1 MSIGLLAMT
10 WRSKLRTRAIVLSAL
25 LVAMLLASSSAAAK
39 QSAQV
44 RFLHAVPGV
53 GTASLS
59 ASGVEVGGAGFG
71 EKTGFATVPAGASA
85 LVLHAPDGLVLKGS
99 EQLDAG
105 HAYTII
111 ALAKGK
117 SAELRGFADGAARAG
132 VARVRMIQ
140 AAPELGMP
148 NFVVGGKVIAKSAPY
163 GMDTGYAD
171 FEPGSYKVMVE
182 NPANGKTVIPTATVS
197 VAAGS
202 ATTAVLVGSRGEKA
216 RWVLIDDAT
225 AAPTAAP
232 QTGLGGLTTSSDGRP
247 PWLLAA
253 LAALG
258 AGALG
263 GLVYRSAAR
272 GSGRNGRI

>member
-1 MSIGLLAMT
+1 MT
-10 WRSKLRTRAIVLSAL
+10 WGIKLRTRAIAISVL
-25 LVAMLLASSSAAAK
+25 LVAMLLATGSAAAN
-39 QSAQV
+39 QTAAV

-59 ASGVEVGGAGFG
+59 ASGVKVGSAGFG
-71 EKTGFATVPAGASA
+71 DKTGFATVPAGSTP
-85 LVLHAPDGLVLKGS
+85 LVLHGPNGLVLKGS
-99 EQLDAG
+99 GNFGAG

-117 SAELRGFADGAARAG
+117 SAELRSFADGTARAG

-148 NFVVGGKVIAKSAPY
+148 NFVVGGKLIAKKAPY
-163 GMDTGYAD
+163 GADTGYTD
-171 FEPGSYKVMVE
+171 LQPGSYKVMVE
-182 NPANGKTVIPTATVS
+182 NPANGKTVIPTATVP

-202 ATTAVLVGSRGEKA
+202 ATTAVLVGSRGEQA
-216 RWVLIDDAT
+216 RWVLVDDAT
-225 AAPTAAP
+225 AAPSAAP
-232 QTGLGGLTTSSDGRP
+232 QTGLGGLSTSGGGA
-247 PWLLAA
+247 PWLLAL

-263 GLVYRSAAR
+263 GLFHRSASR
-272 GSGRNGRI
+272 GDRDGGY

>member
-1 MSIGLLAMT
+1 MT
-10 WRSKLRTRAIVLSAL
+10 WGSKLKTRAIVISAVL
-25 LVAMLLASSSAAAK
+25 AAMLLAVSSAEAK
-39 QSAQV
+39 QTAQV

-53 GTASLS
+53 GNASLS
-59 ASGVEVGGAGFG
+59 ASGVEVGSAGFG
-71 EKTGFATVPAGASA
+71 EKTGFATVPAGKSP
-85 LVLHAPDGLVLKGS
+85 LVLHGPDGLVLKGS
-99 EQLDAG
+99 DALDAG

-117 SAELRGFADGAARAG
+117 SAELRGFVDGSARAG

-140 AAPELGMP
+140 AAPELGKP
-148 NFVVGGKVIAKSAPY
+148 NFVVGGKLIAKAAPY

-216 RWVLIDDAT
+216 HWVLVDDAT
-225 AAPTAAP
+225 AAPSAAP
-232 QTGLGGLTTSSDGRP
+232 QTGLGGLTSPGDGGP
-247 PWLLAA
+247 PWLLA
-253 LAALG
+253 LLFAAG

-263 GLVYRSAAR
+263 GFAFSAATKA
-272 GSGRNGRI
+272 SGRNGRD

>member
-1 MSIGLLAMT
+1 MT
-10 WRSKLRTRAIVLSAL
+10 WESKLKTRAIVISAVL
-25 LVAMLLASSSAAAK
+25 IAMLLATSSAGAK
-39 QSAQV
+39 QTAQV

-59 ASGVEVGGAGFG
+59 ASEVKVGSAAFG
-71 EKTGFATVPAGASA
+71 ETTGFATVPAGKSP
-85 LVLHAPDGLVLKGS
+85 LVLHGPDGLVLKGS
-99 EQLDAG
+99 DQIDAD

-117 SAELRGFADGAARAG
+117 SAELRGFVDGSARAG

-148 NFVVGGKVIAKSAPY
+148 NFVVGGKTVAKSAAY
-163 GMDTGYAD
+163 GSDTGYAD
-171 FEPGSYKVMVE
+171 LQPGSYKVMVE
-182 NPANGKTVIPTATVS
+182 NPATGKSVIPTATVS
-197 VAAGS
+197 VSAGS

-225 AAPTAAP
+225 AAPSAAP
-232 QTGLGGLTTSSDGRP
+232 QTGLGGLTTSSGGM
-247 PWLLAA
+247 PWLLAL

-258 AGALG
+258 AGTLG
-263 GLVYRSAAR
+263 GLLHRSASRAGDRDAR
-272 GSGRNGRI
+272 N